1 MLKKQSIIDADM
13 PKPKVIVICGP
24 TGVGKTS
31 SVIEIAKEFN
41 GEIINADSMQ
51 IYRHMDIG
59 TAKPTLKEQE
69 CVKHHM
75 IDIVNPDELFDAA
88 KFARMA
94 RRIIVQ
100 LYKSGITPFIVGG
113 TGFYIKAL
121 LYGLFQAEPVDP
133 DFRLRLKNEAA
144 GSGSVFLHKRLKKY
158 DPDTAEKIHPNDT
171 YRIIRALEILEAT
184 GKTISEYHQEHR
196 FADNPFEVLTIG
208 LHMNREVLYD
218 RINRRVD
225 TMISAGL
232 LDEVKRLI
240 GMGYTEELKPM
251 QSIGYRHIIDFI
263 KGRISWDDTLQT
275 FKRDTRRYA
284 KRQFTWFKADPDVLW
299 TEPNELTEMCRLI
312 KNMIDHGLHG

>member
-1 MLKKQSIIDADM
+1 MNSDQK
-13 PKPKVIVICGP
+13 KPKVIVICGP

-31 SVIEIAKEFN
+31 AAIGIAKEFN

-51 IYRHMDIG
+51 IYKHMDIG
-59 TAKPTLKEQE
+59 TAKPTHKEQA

-75 IDIVNPDELFDAA
+75 IDIINPDEPFDAA
-88 KFARMA
+88 KFAEMA
-94 RRIIVQ
+94 RKIIAR
-100 LYKSGITPFIVGG
+100 LYKRNITPFIVGG

-133 DFRLRLKNEAA
+133 DFRLRLKNEAEIDGA
-144 GSGSVFLHKRLKKY
+144 AFLHKRLKKY
-158 DPDTAEKIHPNDT
+158 DPDAAEKIHPNDT

-196 FADNPFEVLTIG
+196 FTDNPFEVLIIG

-225 TMISAGL
+225 IMISAGL
-232 LDEVKRLI
+232 LDEVKKLVS
-240 GMGYTEELKPM
+240 MGYTEDLKPM
-251 QSIGYRHIIDFI
+251 QSIGYRHMIDFI
-263 KGRISWDDTLQT
+263 KDRISWDDTLQT

-284 KRQFTWFKADPDVLW
+284 KRQFTWFKAKPDILW
-299 TEPNELTEMCRLI
+299 TEPKELTEMCRLI
-312 KNMIDHGLHG
+312 KNFL

>member
-13 PKPKVIVICGP
+13 PKPRVIVICGP

-51 IYRHMDIG
+51 IYKYMDIG
-59 TAKPTLKEQE
+59 TAKPTLKEQA

-75 IDIVNPDELFDAA
+75 IDIVNPDEPFDAA
-88 KFARMA
+88 KFAKMA
-94 RRIIVQ
+94 RRIIMQ
-100 LYKSGITPFIVGG
+100 LYKRNITPFIVGG

-133 DFRLRLKNEAA
+133 DFRLRLKNEAEIDGA
-144 GSGSVFLHKRLKKY
+144 AFLHKRLKKY

-184 GKTISEYHQEHR
+184 GKTISEYHREHR

-240 GMGYTEELKPM
+240 GMGLAEELKPM
-251 QSIGYRHIIDFI
+251 QSIGYRHMIDFI

-284 KRQFTWFKADPDVLW
+284 KRQFTWFKADPDILW
-299 TEPNELTEMCRLI
+299 TEPKELTEMCRLI
-312 KNMIDHGLHG
+312 KNFL

>member
-1 MLKKQSIIDADM
+1 MTEKQSIIDADM
-13 PKPKVIVICGP
+13 PKPRVIVICGP

-51 IYRHMDIG
+51 IYKYMDIG
-59 TAKPTLKEQE
+59 TAKPTLKEQA

-75 IDIVNPDELFDAA
+75 IDIVNPDEPFDAA
-88 KFARMA
+88 KFAKMA
-94 RRIIVQ
+94 RRIIMQ
-100 LYKSGITPFIVGG
+100 LYKRNITPFIVGG

-133 DFRLRLKNEAA
+133 DFRLRLKNEAEIDGA
-144 GSGSVFLHKRLKKY
+144 AFLHKRLKKY

-184 GKTISEYHQEHR
+184 GKTISEYHREHR

-240 GMGYTEELKPM
+240 GMGLAEELKPM
-251 QSIGYRHIIDFI
+251 QSIGYRHMIDFI

-284 KRQFTWFKADPDVLW
+284 KRQFTWFKADPDILW
-299 TEPNELTEMCRLI
+299 TEPKELTEMCRLI
-312 KNMIDHGLHG
+312 KNFL